1 MIARFTPTLVICALG
16 AAVTGALL
24 ALPAATPALSTPVP
38 ASLPAG
44 APTVQIADFRFA
56 LTRAPAG
63 ATVAVVNDDAVPH
76 TLTART
82 RAFGTGVLDGGA
94 AGSFTSPEAPGTYEI
109 VCEIHPSM
117 TGTLVVD

>member
-16 AAVTGALL
+16 AAVTGALF
-24 ALPAATPALSTPVP
+24 ALPAATPALSTPAP
-38 ASLPAG
+38 APLPPG

-63 ATVAVVNDDAVPH
+63 ATVAVQNADAVPH

-82 RAFGTGVLDGGA
+82 GAFGTGVLDGGA
-94 AGSFTSPEAPGTYEI
+94 AGSFTAPGAPGTYEI
-109 VCEIHPSM
+109 VCELHPSM
-117 TGTLVVD
+117 TGTLVID